1 MYIKICTTDGFTC
14 IRIYRPQVYCL
25 ANKKK
30 KKKISASF
38 RPSYISPRCYDG
50 RPDYSKLIYAKLSA
64 FKETRKKRPRSAP
77 AKKSSVPQRE
87 GGYTRRVFALS
98 LSLSIP
104 LCPRWILINEVP
116 GTLYFSFFF
125 LGRQSRGRKSRY
137 IRGRAIVREG
147 DKKINQLQ
155 SGDRTRSHVRGW
167 QF

>member
-64 FKETRKKRPRSAP
+64 FKETRKKRPRSGKKILRA
-77 AKKSSVPQRE
+77 AKRGRLYP
-87 GGYTRRVFALS
+87 TRVCP